1 MDGQRALIPLKTG
14 RHRRPISPW
23 ASAERI
29 RVALTEPQKGPGTK
43 GGLPLEDVAERP
55 EKGPAAPGC
64 PGEAAPVGAPGLHR
78 LRTEHRPGGQSR
90 DGEDPPG
97 RGPGA
102 EGLSAGP

>member
-1 MDGQRALIPLKTG
+1 QGILGTADCFGFHHRVKIGIVGVCQSAFRPMDGQRALIPLKTG

-23 ASAERI
+23 VSAERI

-64 PGEAAPVGAPGLHR
+64 PGEAAP
-78 LRTEHRPGGQSR
+78 
-90 DGEDPPG
+90 
-97 RGPGA
+97 
-102 EGLSAGP
+102 